1 MSGDAV
7 MLDPPSDRSRPG
19 VLSSVRAHLTVI
31 VVALLAG
38 AALGFLGSQAVPT
51 SYTARSAFYLGATAP
66 FTPGD
71 QDPGGEA
78 TRFTADQA
86 ELVMTS
92 EVLDPAGKAVNPPIP
107 IDEVRESVTAEPS
120 ATTSQV
126 LVTAERP
133 EAAQAQALA
142 DAVVAFYRA
151 AAARR
156 VSNLVAAA
164 TSVDPDPVLRR
175 DVELRAAAY
184 GDGVVA
190 VEPATLPVTASSPL
204 PLQNALIAGL
214 ITAALATAFVV
225 IGDQRRARHASV
237 ADLDLLIGA
246 PLITRHEAPASDATG
261 EMVRAT
267 DSRSEVVRS
276 GTDVL
281 TAIDVAFEGQS
292 SPSVLFLSWQRALT
306 TTSLVVSVALAA
318 TRAGRRVVVV
328 DGGLKERGI
337 SALTD
342 VDPAAGLE
350 ALANPASPINAS
362 LRSWRINK
370 MEIGVVPLDGWSP
383 TLSGAAARPQVLR
396 SAIDRLQDVAELTLV
411 DGPPLT
417 ERSLGLALGRGV
429 DGVILVIDEETSVD
443 DAHEIGRRIALA
455 GATVLGYVLA
465 GPSSRMSINRLTWS
479 PQRHGEGPL
488 SLGAAHTNHRR

>member
-1 MSGDAV
+1 MSADAV

-19 VLSSVRAHLTVI
+19 VLTSVRAHLVVI
-31 VVALLAG
+31 IISLLAG
-38 AALGFLGSQAVPT
+38 AVLGYLGSSLLPT
-51 SYTARSAFYLGATAP
+51 SYTAEASFYLGATAP
-66 FTPGD
+66 FRSNDVDPSGD
-71 QDPGGEA
+71 A
-78 TRFTADQA
+78 VRFTADQA
-86 ELVMTS
+86 ELVLTT
-92 EVLDPAGKAVNPPIP
+92 EVLEAAGKSLSPPVST
-107 IDEVRESVTAEPS
+107 DDVRTSVTAVAS
-120 ATTSQV
+120 ASTSQV
-126 LVTAERP
+126 IVTAERP

-156 VSNLVAAA
+156 VDDLVSAAVR
-164 TSVDPDPVLRR
+164 VDNDPVLRR

-190 VEPATLPVTASSPL
+190 VEPAVLPIQASAPL
-204 PLQNALIAGL
+204 PLQNALILGL
-214 ITAALATAFVV
+214 LAAALATAIAVV
-225 IGDQRRARHASV
+225 RDQRRARTASI

-246 PLITRHEAPASDATG
+246 PLITRHDAPMSGATP
-261 EMVRAT
+261 EMVQADART
-267 DSRSEVVRS
+267 EVVRS
-276 GTDVL
+276 GNDVL
-281 TAIDVAFEGQS
+281 TAIDVAFEGQQN
-292 SPSVLFLSWQRALT
+292 PSILFLSWQRALT

-318 TRAGRRVVVV
+318 TRSNRKVVVV

-350 ALANPASPINAS
+350 ALASPASPIGNS
-362 LRSWRINK
+362 LRSWRIGK

-396 SAIDRLQDVAELTLV
+396 SAIERLRDVAGLTLV

-443 DAHEIGRRIALA
+443 DAHEMGRRIALS
-455 GATVLGYVLA
+455 GVSVLGYVLV
-465 GPSSRMSINRLTWS
+465 GPGARLSMSRMTWS

-488 SLGAAHTNHRR
+488 SLGAARTSHRR

>member
-7 MLDPPSDRSRPG
+7 ILDPPSDRSRPG
-19 VLSSVRAHLTVI
+19 VLTSVRAHLVTI
-31 VVALLAG
+31 VAALLAG
-38 AALGFLGSQAVPT
+38 AALGFLGSELLPT
-51 SYTARSAFYLGATAP
+51 SYTAQSAFYLGATAP

-71 QDPGGEA
+71 KDPGGDA
-78 TRFTADQA
+78 VRFTADQA
-86 ELVMTS
+86 ELAQTT
-92 EVLDPAGKAVNPPIP
+92 EVLEAAGKSLSPPIP
-107 IDEVRESVTAEPS
+107 LDEVRKSVTAVAS
-120 ATTSQV
+120 VDTSKV
-126 LVTAERP
+126 TVTADRP
-133 EAAQAQALA
+133 EAAQSQALA

-156 VSNLVAAA
+156 VSGLVSSS
-164 TSVDPDPVLRR
+164 TRVDADPVLRR
-175 DVELRAAAY
+175 DIELRAAAY

-190 VEPATLPVTASSPL
+190 VEPAELPDTASSPL

-214 ITAALATAFVV
+214 LAAALATAAVV
-225 IGDQRRARHASV
+225 IGDQRRARRASI

-246 PLITRHEAPASDATG
+246 PLITRHEAPSSDATT
-261 EMVRAT
+261 EMIKSS

-276 GTDVL
+276 GNDVL
-281 TAIDVAFEGQS
+281 TAIDVAFEGTPN
-292 SPSVLFLSWQRALT
+292 PSVLFLSWQRALT

-318 TRAGRRVVVV
+318 TRAGRKVVVV

-350 ALANPASPINAS
+350 ALANPASPIGAS
-362 LRSWRINK
+362 LRSWRIGK
-370 MEIGVVPLDGWSP
+370 VEVGVVPLDGWSP

-396 SAIDRLQDVAELTLV
+396 SAVDRLREVATLTVV

-417 ERSLGLALGRGV
+417 ERSVGLALGRGV

-443 DAHEIGRRIALA
+443 DAHEMGRRIALA
-455 GATVLGYVLA
+455 GMSVLGYVLV
-465 GPSSRMSINRLTWS
+465 GPSARLSMSRMTWS

-488 SLGAAHTNHRR
+488 SLGAARTSHRR